1 MKRTELLLELLQIG
15 KKFGDVREVSMYEC
29 SAFIRVKILQ
39 EDGTLVEITANEEKA
54 KNTEDDANVE
64 ELF

>member
-39 EDGTLVEITANEEKA
+39 ENGSWIEITASEEEEM
-54 KNTEDDANVE
+54 NTEDDANVE